1 MTATFKQKDMDRLP
15 RAVVLGAGAS
25 RSVSYAHEREQPSPL
40 DSDFFDLLNRLEPRT
55 EDAPAV
61 RFVRKQMEALPH
73 DYRRSM
79 ERSFYTLQLRAY
91 MAEKLKATRNSG
103 PSDDEIV
110 ATFARC
116 IQALLRTAH
125 GKEFCKN
132 HSALLSPLGRSDTVI
147 SFNYDLVVERAMRKI
162 ASSRRA
168 TFGDWVYGLAE
179 KPVSYNL
186 PAILKLHGSSNWRLP
201 IEDKEFEVLTSD
213 WGDFDDSP
221 GYRGHSGTGTTFPIF
236 LPFWD
241 KRIERGPWRQ
251 LWTDCLAR
259 LEKTGTLVVWGYSL
273 PPTDIK
279 AQQLF
284 TLGLSGRR
292 FRLCVIDPSTATRDR
307 WREMF
312 PEAQYWEYAG
322 VRSFLRHPP
331 KWWNRK

>member
-1 MTATFKQKDMDRLP
+1 
-15 RAVVLGAGAS
+15 
-25 RSVSYAHEREQPSPL
+25 
-40 DSDFFDLLNRLEPRT
+40 
-55 EDAPAV
+55 
-61 RFVRKQMEALPH
+61 
-73 DYRRSM
+73 M

-110 ATFARC
+110 ANFARC

-125 GKEFCKN
+125 GKEFCNN
-132 HSALLSPLGRSDTVI
+132 HNALLSPLGRSDTVI

-162 ASSRRA
+162 ASSHRA

-186 PAILKLHGSSNWRLP
+186 PTILKLHGSSNWRLP
-201 IEDKEFEVLTSD
+201 IEDKKFEVLTSD
-213 WGDFDDSP
+213 WEDFDDSP
-221 GYRGHSGTGTTFPIF
+221 GYRGHSGRGTTFPIF

-251 LWTDCLAR
+251 LWTDCLTR